1 MQDACVGKR
10 DSVKGR
16 IVFATAHES
25 LRGGGAR
32 ENIDFRKRRMRAHQ
46 CGARGGLDE
55 MSSDVVGER
64 RKATVQ
70 RKPTAVGAIDLI
82 RTGRRRSD
90 RDGLD
95 SLRKGRERSRHRG
108 KCFGGCSLA
117 WLCNFPY
124 SVLSLLHYSLRRL
137 AVDGTINEMID
148 LGPPQFFSRHHL
160 ELSASIH
167 ASVHAGPGD
176 TIVMAPV
183 VALIHAMTF
192 HTDMVKA
199 SHAIPIRMPKR
210 KACPTPMWQSD
221 DGIGIVKGIVHSD
234 QHSAFSS
241 AIVANALNLGL
252 KGCSCGG
259 TKRRWEW
266 KADVDRRSDPS
277 N

>member
-1 MQDACVGKR
+1 MRGFGPFDPLDRWILIKSAFDFNLARSKQEHNMDDGIDPTEPDESDLGGTLIPHC
-10 DSVKGR
+10 SW
-16 IVFATAHES
+16 IVDYE
-25 LRGGGAR
+25 G
-32 ENIDFRKRRMRAHQ
+32 
-46 CGARGGLDE
+46 
-55 MSSDVVGER
+55 
-64 RKATVQ
+64 
-70 RKPTAVGAIDLI
+70 
-82 RTGRRRSD
+82 
-90 RDGLD
+90 DGQ
-95 SLRKGRERSRHRG
+95 
-108 KCFGGCSLA
+108 
-117 WLCNFPY
+117 
-124 SVLSLLHYSLRRL
+124 YSLRRL

-259 TKRRWEW
+259 AKRRWEW

>member
-1 MQDACVGKR
+1 MVDGDRPAQRRRFNDCELQDACVGKR

-90 RDGLD
+90 RGGLD

-108 KCFGGCSLA
+108 KCFRGCSLA
-117 WLCNFPY
+117 WLFNFPY
-124 SVLSLLHYSLRRL
+124 SVLSLLHARFWAFRPVGSLDFDKKRVRFQPREKQAGAQHGRR
-137 AVDGTINEMID
+137 N
-148 LGPPQFFSRHHL
+148 
-160 ELSASIH
+160 
-167 ASVHAGPGD
+167 
-176 TIVMAPV
+176 
-183 VALIHAMTF
+183 
-192 HTDMVKA
+192 
-199 SHAIPIRMPKR
+199 
-210 KACPTPMWQSD
+210 
-221 DGIGIVKGIVHSD
+221 
-234 QHSAFSS
+234 
-241 AIVANALNLGL
+241 
-252 KGCSCGG
+252 
-259 TKRRWEW
+259 
-266 KADVDRRSDPS
+266 
-277 N
+277 